1 MAIRKSV
8 EEEFLIMQGVS
19 ILIEKCK
26 NSLQKGG
33 FTNIKYNSIINQIE
47 ADYKTFKVVGN
58 ITITLLP
65 INESTTVKVKS
76 TANMDNI
83 FALIK
88 SPNIIILSAFK
99 DNLS

>member
-8 EEEFLIMQGVS
+8 DEEFVISEGVS
-19 ILIEKCK
+19 ILTEKCK

-47 ADYKTFKVVGN
+47 ADYKTFKVVGS
-58 ITITLLP
+58 ITITLLA
-65 INESTTVKVKS
+65 INESTTVKIKS